1 MANTSQMCD
10 FDPIKVTKAD
20 CIQICANFT
29 FSGILSSDPLLACHA
44 GVHSRHPV
52 QPRQH
57 PGAHPQGHE
66 EPRQHDPH
74 RHRCRRLPQ

>member
-1 MANTSQMCD
+1 M
-10 FDPIKVTKAD
+10 
-20 CIQICANFT
+20 ICFIG
-29 FSGILSSDPLLACHA
+29 FLPSGTWLAGNA
-44 GVHSRHPV
+44 GVRAGHPV
-52 QPRQH
+52 QPCQH